1 MASKEKLKAC
11 WEDWGLEKRALN
23 QNHSGNSLQPNI
35 SNQTECISIWLQ
47 GSMTHHPPWWEEME
61 RSAEMPQR
69 VCCDEAVCWRGGGCK
84 GERIQTFKQYF
95 SSEMLAFLDWEVKHS
110 GFVFLRFMW
119 AGFII
124 ITRHR
129 SEENLITEW
138 NGTPLASHREKH
150 SSWGP
155 CLHSNHKK
163 YTLKKCNNNKTK
175 KIQHTSVWIL
185 EHYEITL
192 HLKKKETKNCQK
204 TNGSTNKEKH
214 TIIVVIIISSNA

>member
-1 MASKEKLKAC
+1 MTRLYVGVAEGAKVNAF
-11 WEDWGLEKRALN
+11 RHLN
-23 QNHSGNSLQPNI
+23 NTL
-35 SNQTECISIWLQ
+35 
-47 GSMTHHPPWWEEME
+47 
-61 RSAEMPQR
+61 
-69 VCCDEAVCWRGGGCK
+69 AVR
-84 GERIQTFKQYF
+84 
-95 SSEMLAFLDWEVKHS
+95 SEMLAFLDWEVKHS

-163 YTLKKCNNNKTK
+163 CTLKKCNNNKTK
-175 KIQHTSVWIL
+175 KIQHTSV
-185 EHYEITL
+185 
-192 HLKKKETKNCQK
+192 
-204 TNGSTNKEKH
+204 
-214 TIIVVIIISSNA
+214 